1 MKATIHCC
9 CNLRAMLLLLAASR
23 WDYNIP
29 GMVDAA
35 KSLADLQAKGLIK
48 QVKRR
53 KRVTSMFPPGHPQK
67 NKTITIMSPR
77 ASACPFIGVPYIQ
90 A

>member
-9 CNLRAMLLLLAASR
+9 RNLRAMLLLLAASR

-67 NKTITIMSPR
+67 NKKNHQHVHNSISMS
-77 ASACPFIGVPYIQ
+77 IGVPYIQ